1 MTALVFV
8 DTNLLVY
15 ARDTRDAMKRAT
27 ASEWIRLLWSQE
39 RGRTSVQVLNEYYDV
54 VTRKF
59 PAVKAEDVWEDV
71 RYYMSGW
78 NPQPLDSEVLDLAHD
93 VETRYGLSWW
103 DCLIVAAAQAQNCLL
118 LLSEDLQDGAGGNA
132 LAATRLADDPQDLAR
147 MQVEAGTID
156 RAHQPLVLRELHF
169 QIADRKYGRSRQ
181 GRGDVIHRD
190 LPHRAGHRPGS

>member
-8 DTNLLVY
+8 DTDLLVY
-15 ARDTRDAMKRAT
+15 TRDSRDAMKRAT

-71 RYYMSGW
+71 RYYVSGW

-93 VETRYGLSWW
+93 VEARHRLNWW
-103 DCLIVAAAQAQNCLL
+103 DCLIVATAQAQNCLL
-118 LLSEDLQDGAGGNA
+118 LLSEDLQDGAEYGGLVVRSPFTLRIA
-132 LAATRLADDPQDLAR
+132 EESAAYTVPPSQA
-147 MQVEAGTID
+147 
-156 RAHQPLVLRELHF
+156 
-169 QIADRKYGRSRQ
+169 SRHR
-181 GRGDVIHRD
+181 GRG
-190 LPHRAGHRPGS
+190 RPRRHPSPVTANSG